1 MYARWMGFPAVAA
14 VALSGCVTVPVGPA
28 VAVAPGP
35 NRSFEQF
42 RIDDAGCRNYAQAAI
57 GGATQAATD
66 NAAAAA
72 IAGTMMGAMTGAIIG
87 AAAGDAGAGAAI
99 GAGTGFLWGSAA
111 SAPGYTSYEL
121 QRRYDVFYAQCMAS
135 RGHQF
140 PGRVTYRAPAY
151 PPPNT
156 PPPRFAPGA
165 VSPSP
170 DAALPGNFP
179 PPGTPAPMGIDGGTR
194 ARVLPAPVNPPPAYP
209 PVNPPP
215 AYPPASTPPPGTPPP
230 SSS

>member
-1 MYARWMGFPAVAA
+1 MAMKARWMWSAA
-14 VALSGCVTVPVGPA
+14 MAAAGLSGCVTVPIGPA
-28 VAVAPGP
+28 VAVMPGP
-35 NRSFEQF
+35 SRSFEQF
-42 RIDDAGCRNYAQAAI
+42 RVDDVGCRNYAQTAI
-57 GGATQAATD
+57 GGATQMATD

-72 IAGTMMGAMTGAIIG
+72 VAGTMMGAMTGAIIG

-121 QRRYDVFYAQCMAS
+121 QRRYDIFYAQCMVS
-135 RGHQF
+135 RGHQL

-156 PPPRFAPGA
+156 PPPRFAPGMPA
-165 VSPSP
+165 PPP
-170 DAALPGNFP
+170 DAALPGNYP
-179 PPGTPAPMGIDGGTR
+179 PPGTPAPMGLDGRTP

-209 PVNPPP
+209 P
-215 AYPPASTPPPGTPPP
+215 AGTPPPGTPPP
-230 SSS
+230 SS